1 MQMSGHVI
9 VSGALNLLGKDDFH
23 AILCIKINY
32 AIVSVNVALAKSVYL
47 VFHTYFI
54 NICLVFIK
62 KKRRKEPEY
71 RLGITYVEG

>member
-62 KKRRKEPEY
+62 KKDVKNQNID
-71 RLGITYVEG
+71 LASLM